1 MEMTIVQWATILSP
15 IIAVILA
22 WWTCRSGAS
31 DTAKLI
37 QCAKK
42 FMLINLRTKIIE
54 LSKEAKE
61 EHVQFSSL
69 LKKSKELSKFYY
81 TRNPDCAK
89 ESLGQSEEMDRN
101 TDDKIDITF
110 DRRMVIAETMTD
122 IIKLIKEIEKM

>member
-1 MEMTIVQWATILSP
+1 
-15 IIAVILA
+15 
-22 WWTCRSGAS
+22 
-31 DTAKLI
+31 
-37 QCAKK
+37 
-42 FMLINLRTKIIE
+42 MLINLRTKIIE

-69 LKKSKELSKFYY
+69 LKKSKELSKSYY

-122 IIKLIKEIEKM
+122 VIKLIKEIEKM